1 MKGTALV
8 AGADGLLGRSL
19 VARLADLPDVT
30 VRSVTRTD
38 GDLRLAD
45 SWDQLPPADHVFQL
59 AARTFV
65 PDSWEHPR
73 QFVQD
78 NIAITSNALD
88 YCRRHGSNMIYASSY
103 LYGNPDRLPI
113 SESARIIVSNPY
125 ALSKRMCEEMVE
137 HFSRMFG
144 FPATVVRPF
153 NIYGPRQDGRFLLP
167 SIVQQAIHADEIKVM
182 DLEPRRDYVFV
193 DDVADAFLACAGA
206 PSDFGVYNV
215 GSGES
220 YSVGEVAE
228 IVMRLVGRQL
238 PIVSAAARRE
248 SEIMDTRADI
258 AKARERLGWEPK
270 VSIEAGLR
278 MLVDSVR

>member
-1 MKGTALV
+1 MKGNVLV
-8 AGADGLLGRSL
+8 IGADGLLGRSL
-19 VARLADLPDVT
+19 VARLADLPNVT
-30 VRSVTRTD
+30 VRSVTRAD
-38 GDLRLAD
+38 GDLRVPD
-45 SWDQLPPADHVFQL
+45 SWDGLPPADHVFQL

-65 PDSWEHPR
+65 PDSWDRPL

-78 NIAITSNALD
+78 NIAITSNALEH
-88 YCRRHGSNMIYASSY
+88 CRRHGSNMIYASSY

-137 HFSRMFG
+137 HFSRMFR

-153 NIYGPRQDGRFLLP
+153 NIYGPRQDKRFLLP
-167 SIVQQAIHADEIKVM
+167 SIVEQAIHADEIKVM

-193 DDVADAFLACAGA
+193 DDVANAFLACARE
-206 PSDFGVYNV
+206 PSEFGVYNV

-238 PIVSAAARRE
+238 PIVSAAERRE

-258 AKARERLGWEPK
+258 AKAREGLGWEPK
-270 VSIEAGLR
+270 VSLEAGLR

>member
-1 MKGTALV
+1 MKGTALIV
-8 AGADGLLGRSL
+8 GADGLLGRSL
-19 VARLADLPDVT
+19 IVRLADLSEVT
-30 VRSVTRTD
+30 VRPVTRAD

-45 SWDQLPPADHVFQL
+45 SWEGLPSADYVFQL

-65 PDSWEHPR
+65 PDSWDHPR
-73 QFVQD
+73 QFMQD
-78 NIAITSNALD
+78 NIAITSNALE

-113 SESARIIVSNPY
+113 SESARIVISNPY
-125 ALSKRMCEEMVE
+125 ALSKRLCEEMVE

-167 SIVQQAIHADEIKVM
+167 SIIQQAISADEIKVM

-193 DDVADAFLACAGA
+193 DDVADAFLACADA
-206 PSDFGVYNV
+206 PSDFEVYNV

-228 IVMRLVGRQL
+228 IVMQLVGRQQ
-238 PIVSAAARRE
+238 SRYQ
-248 SEIMDTRADI
+248 
-258 AKARERLGWEPK
+258 
-270 VSIEAGLR
+270 
-278 MLVDSVR
+278 

>member
-8 AGADGLLGRSL
+8 VGADGLLGRSL
-19 VARLADLPDVT
+19 VARLADWPEVT
-30 VRSVTRTD
+30 VRPVTRAD
-38 GDLRLAD
+38 GDLRLAEN
-45 SWDQLPPADHVFQL
+45 WEGLPPADHVFQL

-65 PDSWEHPR
+65 PDSWKHPH

-78 NIAITSNALD
+78 NIAITSHALEH
-88 YCRRHGSNMIYASSY
+88 CRRHGSNMIYASSY

-113 SESARIIVSNPY
+113 SESARIVVPNPY

-153 NIYGPRQDGRFLLP
+153 NIYGPGQDERFLLP
-167 SIVQQAIHADEIKVM
+167 SIIHQAIHADEIKVM
-182 DLEPRRDYVFV
+182 DLEPKRDYLFV
-193 DDVADAFLACAGA
+193 EDVADAFLACADA
-206 PSDFGVYNV
+206 PSDFEVYNA

-220 YSVGEVAE
+220 YSVGEVVA
-228 IVMRLVGRQL
+228 IVMRLVGREL
-238 PIVSAAARRE
+238 PVVSAGERRA

-270 VSIEAGLR
+270 IAIETGLR
-278 MLVDSVR
+278 LLVESAR

>member
-1 MKGTALV
+1 MKGTALII
-8 AGADGLLGRSL
+8 GADGLLGRSL
-19 VARLADLPDVT
+19 AARLADLPEVT
-30 VRSVTRTD
+30 VRPVTRAD
-38 GDLRLAD
+38 GDLRISD
-45 SWDQLPPADHVFQL
+45 NWDGLPPADHVFQL

-65 PDSWEHPR
+65 PDSWDHPR

-78 NIAITSNALD
+78 NIAITSNALE

-113 SESARIIVSNPY
+113 SESARIVISNPY

-153 NIYGPRQDGRFLLP
+153 NIYGPRQDKRFLLP
-167 SIVQQAIHADEIKVM
+167 SIIQQAIHADEIKVM

-193 DDVADAFLACAGA
+193 DDVADAFLACARA
-206 PSDFGVYNV
+206 PSDFEVYNV

-220 YSVGEVAE
+220 YSVGEVVAT
-228 IVMRLVGRQL
+228 VMRLVGRQL
-238 PIVSAAARRE
+238 PVVSAGERRE

-270 VSIEAGLR
+270 FSIEAGLG

>member
-8 AGADGLLGRSL
+8 VGADGLLGRSL
-19 VARLADLPDVT
+19 VARLADLPEVT
-30 VRSVTRTD
+30 VRPVTRAD

-45 SWDQLPPADHVFQL
+45 NWEGLPPADHVFQL

-65 PDSWEHPR
+65 PDSWDHPH

-78 NIAITSNALD
+78 NIAITSNALE

-113 SESARIIVSNPY
+113 SESARIIIPNPY

-137 HFSRMFG
+137 HFSRLFS

-153 NIYGPRQDGRFLLP
+153 NIYGLRQDERFLLP
-167 SIVQQAIHADEIKVM
+167 SIIHQAIHADKIKVM
-182 DLEPRRDYVFV
+182 DLEPKRDYVFV
-193 DDVADAFLACAGA
+193 EDVADAFVACADT
-206 PSDFGVYNV
+206 PSDFEVYNV

-220 YSVGEVAE
+220 FSVGEVVA
-228 IVMRLVGRQL
+228 IVMQLVGREL
-238 PIVSAAARRE
+238 PVVSAAERRS

-258 AKARERLGWEPK
+258 AKAREHLGWEPK
-270 VSIEAGLR
+270 VTIEAGLR

>member
-1 MKGTALV
+1 MKGIALV
-8 AGADGLLGRSL
+8 VGADGLLGRCL
-19 VARLADLPDVT
+19 VARLADLPEVT
-30 VRSVTRTD
+30 VLPVTRAN

-45 SWDQLPPADHVFQL
+45 SWERLPPADHVFQL

-65 PDSWEHPR
+65 PDSWDHPR

-78 NIAITSNALD
+78 NIAITSNALE

-103 LYGNPDRLPI
+103 LYGNPERLPI
-113 SESARIIVSNPY
+113 PESARIVISNPY

-137 HFSRMFG
+137 QFSRMFG

-153 NIYGPRQDGRFLLP
+153 NIYGPRQDQRFLLP
-167 SIVQQAIHADEIKVM
+167 SIIQQAIHADEIRVM

-206 PSDFGVYNV
+206 PSDFEVYNV

-220 YSVGEVAE
+220 YSVGEVAA
-228 IVMRLVGRQL
+228 IIMRLVGRQL
-238 PIVSAAARRE
+238 PIISAAERRE
-248 SEIMDTRADI
+248 SEIMETRADI
-258 AKARERLGWEPK
+258 AKARESLGWEPK
-270 VSIEAGLR
+270 FSIEAGLR
-278 MLVDSVR
+278 TLVDSVR